1 MSDFLQHIG
10 TPHVGATPH
19 SGRYAWGTGEHGHQ
33 RDTSFL
39 YRVEQYKKAGIT
51 DEKELVKALNLK
63 STTEYRDLLS
73 NAKAAKR
80 AADVAYA
87 RRLADQGLGAT
98 EIGRRMG
105 GISESTIR
113 SYLNPV
119 IEERARRKQN
129 VAELLEKSVNEKK
142 YIDVGAGVEN
152 RLGVSQTMLRAAVK
166 SLESKGYHT
175 ETIYVEQLG
184 TGKQT
189 TLKVLCGPDTTW
201 SDLAKNKDKIALID
215 GYSEDG
221 ARSILNLEPPVS
233 VSSDRIQINYE
244 SPKDGVIELRRGVDD
259 ISLGNASYAQVR
271 IAVDDSHYLKGMA
284 MYSDKMPP
292 GVDIIFNTNKK
303 KGTPMMDPDPN
314 ASQVLKPLKKDKDNP
329 FGATIKPEE
338 KLNLAQRHYID
349 KNGERKLS
357 AINVVN
363 EEGEWASWSRTLSS
377 QFLSKQSTVMAKRQ
391 LNLTYANQADEF
403 NTIKSLTN
411 PVIKQK
417 LLEQFADDCD
427 SKAVHLQAAALPRQA
442 THIILPFP
450 NMKEGEVYAPNYRNG
465 EKIALVRYPHGGK
478 FEIAELKVNNNN
490 KEAKKLLGNAPDAI
504 GIHPS
509 VAGRLSG
516 ADFDGDFVITIPTN
530 RKVKVDIKDPNKS
543 SALREL
549 QNFDPKERYP
559 GYEGMRVMNSKNP
572 KEKGIEMGK
581 VSNLITDMT
590 LHGASDEE
598 IARAVKHSMVVIDAE
613 KHKLNW
619 KQSEIDNGIREL
631 YKKYQG
637 KPGGGASTL
646 ISSASSKTRVDDRK
660 EKRPSQMTPEELER
674 YKKGEKIWQY
684 TGKEYY
690 DRRTGKMTKKQFDST
705 KMYETK
711 DAYSLTSGGSK
722 RNPGTTMEAIY
733 ADHANKLKAL
743 GNAARKEA
751 RAIEMPPT
759 SQSAK
764 KAYAPEVAS
773 LNAKLN
779 IAMKNK
785 PLERQAQLIANK
797 ELSAKRAANPDMTA
811 DEVKRVKSQLLDG
824 ARHRVGKT
832 PYTINIT
839 DREWEAIQS
848 GAVAST
854 KLKQIIDG
862 ADIDKVKQR
871 AMPRQQ
877 RGLTPTQQSRIRALA
892 AAGFTQREIADKMG
906 VSTSTVSQ
914 YS

>member
-1 MSDFLQHIG
+1 MSDYLSHTG

-19 SGRYAWGTGEHGHQ
+19 SGRYAWGSGEHGHQ

-51 DEKELVKALNLK
+51 DQKELAKALNLK
-63 STTEYRDLLS
+63 STTEYRDMLS

-119 IEERARRKQN
+119 IEERAKRRDN
-129 VAELLEKSVNEKK
+129 VVDLLKTSVDEKK
-142 YIDVGAGVEN
+142 YIDVGAGVSN
-152 RLGVSQTMLRAAVK
+152 RLGITDNMLRAAVTK
-166 SLESKGYHT
+166 LKDQGYHT
-175 ETIYVEQLG
+175 ENIYVEQLG

-201 SDLAKNKDKIALID
+201 ADLAKNKDKIALID

-221 ARSILNLEPPVS
+221 ARTILNIEPPVS
-233 VSSDRIQINYE
+233 VSSDRIKVNYD

-259 ISLGNASYAQVR
+259 ISLGNADYAQVR
-271 IAVDDSHYLKGMA
+271 IAVDGTHYLKGMA

-303 KGTPMMDPDPN
+303 EGVPLLDPN
-314 ASQVLKPLKKDKDNP
+314 PDAKQVLKPMKLDSDNP

-338 KLNLAQRHYID
+338 KLQLAQRHYID

-357 AINVVN
+357 AINIVN
-363 EEGEWASWSRTLSS
+363 EEGEWASWSKTLSS

-391 LNLTYANQADEF
+391 LGLTYANQADEF
-403 NTIKSLTN
+403 NTINNLTN

-427 SKAVHLQAAALPRQA
+427 AKAVHLQAASLPRQS
-442 THIILPFP
+442 THVILPFP
-450 NMKEGEVYAPNYRNG
+450 NMKETEIYAPNYRNG
-465 EKIALVRYPHGGK
+465 ENVVLVRYPHGGK
-478 FEIAELKVNNNN
+478 FELAELKVNNNN
-490 KEAKKLLGNAPDAI
+490 KEAKKLLGNAPDAV
-504 GIHPS
+504 GINPK

-516 ADFDGDFVITIPTN
+516 ADFDGDFVLVIPTN
-530 RKVKVDIKDPNKS
+530 RKVRIDVKDPNKS

-549 QNFDPKERYP
+549 QYFDPKERYP
-559 GYEGMRVMNSKNP
+559 GYEGMTVMNSKNP
-572 KEKGIEMGK
+572 NEKGIQMGK

-619 KQSEIDNGIREL
+619 KQSEIDHGIKEL
-631 YKKYQG
+631 SKKYQG
-637 KPGGGASTL
+637 KAGGGASTL
-646 ISSASSKTRVDDRK
+646 ISRASSQQDVPHRK
-660 EKRPSQMTPEELER
+660 EKRPSQMTPDELAR
-674 YKKGEKIWQY
+674 YKAGEKVYQY
-684 TGKEYY
+684 TGKQFYNPK
-690 DRRTGKMTKKQFDST
+690 TGKMQNRMMTSS
-705 KMYETK
+705 KMYEAT

-722 RNPGTTMEAIY
+722 RNPGTAMEAIY
-733 ADHANKLKAL
+733 AEHANKLKAL
-743 GNAARKEA
+743 GNEARKEA
-751 RAIEMPPT
+751 RAVDMPRI

-764 KAYAPEVAS
+764 KTYAQEVAS

-779 IAMKNK
+779 EYRKNK

-797 ELSAKRAANPDMTA
+797 ELSAKRAANPDMEA
-811 DEVKRVKSQLLDG
+811 NEVKRLKSQLLDG
-824 ARHRVGKT
+824 ARHRVGKK

-848 GAVAST
+848 GAVTPT
-854 KLKQIIDG
+854 KLKEIIDG

-871 AMPRQQ
+871 AMPRDQ

-906 VSTSTVSQ
+906 VSTTTVSQ

>member
-1 MSDFLQHIG
+1 MSDYLSHIG

-19 SGRYAWGTGEHGHQ
+19 SGRYAWGSGEHGHQ

-51 DEKELVKALNLK
+51 DQKELAKALNLK
-63 STTEYRDLLS
+63 STTEYRDMLS

-119 IEERARRKQN
+119 IEERAKRRDN
-129 VAELLEKSVNEKK
+129 VVDLLKSSVDEKK
-142 YIDVGAGVEN
+142 YVDVGAGVSN
-152 RLGVSQTMLRAAVK
+152 RLGITDTMLRAAVTK
-166 SLESKGYHT
+166 LKDQGDHT

-184 TGKQT
+184 TGNQT

-201 SDLAKNKDKIALID
+201 ADLAKNKDKIALID

-221 ARSILNLEPPVS
+221 ARTILNLEPPVS
-233 VSSDRIQINYE
+233 VDSKRIQVNYN

-271 IAVDDSHYLKGMA
+271 IAVDGTHYLKGMA

-292 GVDIIFNTNKK
+292 GVDIMFNTNKK
-303 KGTPMMDPDPN
+303 EGTPLLDPDPD
-314 ASQVLKPLKKDKDNP
+314 AKQVLKPMKLDTDNP

-338 KLNLAQRHYID
+338 KLQMAQRHYID

-357 AINVVN
+357 AINIVN
-363 EEGEWASWSRTLSS
+363 EEGEWASWSKTLSS

-391 LNLTYANQADEF
+391 LGLTYANQADEF
-403 NTIKSLTN
+403 NTIDSLTN

-427 SKAVHLQAAALPRQA
+427 SKAVHLQAASLPRQS
-442 THIILPFP
+442 THVILPFP
-450 NMKEGEVYAPNYRNG
+450 AMKENEIYAPNYRNG
-465 EKIALVRYPHGGK
+465 ENVVLVRYPHGGK
-478 FEIAELKVNNNN
+478 FELAELKVNNNN
-490 KEAKKLLGNAPDAI
+490 KEAKSLLGNAPDAV
-504 GIHPS
+504 GINPK

-516 ADFDGDFVITIPTN
+516 ADFDGDFVLVIPTN
-530 RKVKVDIKDPNKS
+530 RKVRVDVKDPNKS
-543 SALREL
+543 EALKGL
-549 QNFDPKERYP
+549 QDFDPKERYP
-559 GYEGMRVMNSKNP
+559 QYDGMKVMTS
-572 KEKGIEMGK
+572 KEKGIQMGK

-637 KPGGGASTL
+637 KPNGGASTL
-646 ISSASSKTRVDDRK
+646 ISQASSEQRVPHRK
-660 EKRPSQMTPEELER
+660 EKRPSQMTPDELAR
-674 YKKGEKIWQY
+674 YKQGEKIYQY
-684 TGKEYY
+684 TGKQYF
-690 DRRTGKMTKKQFDST
+690 DLKTGKMKDRELTST
-705 KMYETK
+705 KMYEAK

-722 RNPGTTMEAIY
+722 RNPGTAMEAIY
-733 ADHANKLKAL
+733 AEHANKLKAL

-751 RAIEMPPT
+751 RAVEMPHT

-764 KAYAPEVAS
+764 KTYAQEVAS

-779 IAMKNK
+779 EYRKNK

-797 ELSAKRAANPDMTA
+797 ELSAKRAANPNMEA
-811 DEVKRVKSQLLDG
+811 DEVKRLKSQLLDG
-824 ARHRVGKT
+824 ARHRVGKK

-848 GAVAST
+848 GAVTHT
-854 KLKQIIDG
+854 KLKEIIDG

-871 AMPRQQ
+871 AMPRDQ

-906 VSTSTVSQ
+906 ISTSTVSQ